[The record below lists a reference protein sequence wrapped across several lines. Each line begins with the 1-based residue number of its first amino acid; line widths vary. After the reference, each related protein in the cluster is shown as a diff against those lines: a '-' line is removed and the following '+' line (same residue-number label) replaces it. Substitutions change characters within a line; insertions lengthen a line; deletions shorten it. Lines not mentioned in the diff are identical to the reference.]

1 MFVVFD
7 NEKMEQ
13 KAILQNDEVY
23 MDYRIVHKYLNKRFY
38 WDATEQVLRYVT
50 PEGLINVT
58 PDTASY
64 LLGKTAQTADHV
76 IALVRDGEM
85 YLSMSFV
92 QKYTDIHYESYE
104 DPNRVVISDHWDDVT
119 YQSIKKKTQIR
130 QKGGVKSPT

>member
-1 MFVVFD
+1 
-7 NEKMEQ
+7 MEQ

-64 LLGKTAQTADHV
+64 LLGKDGADSRS
-76 IALVRDGEM
+76 RDRFG
-85 YLSMSFV
+85 
-92 QKYTDIHYESYE
+92 TG
-104 DPNRVVISDHWDDVT
+104 R
-119 YQSIKKKTQIR
+119 
-130 QKGGVKSPT
+130 

>member
-1 MFVVFD
+1 MNLYDINPMQYYKVENSDDV
-7 NEKMEQ
+7 
-13 KAILQNDEVY
+13 AVILQDAVSEKKGKLIDGKVY
-23 MDYRIVHKYLNKRFY
+23 LDYGTVSSTLNKRFY

-76 IALVRDGEM
+76 IALLRDGEM

-92 QKYTDIHYESYE
+92 QKYTDIH
-104 DPNRVVISDHWDDVT
+104 
-119 YQSIKKKTQIR
+119 
-130 QKGGVKSPT
+130 G

>member
-92 QKYTDIHYESYE
+92 QNI
-104 DPNRVVISDHWDDVT
+104 RIS
-119 YQSIKKKTQIR
+119 IMNPMRIR
-130 QKGGVKSPT
+130 IVL